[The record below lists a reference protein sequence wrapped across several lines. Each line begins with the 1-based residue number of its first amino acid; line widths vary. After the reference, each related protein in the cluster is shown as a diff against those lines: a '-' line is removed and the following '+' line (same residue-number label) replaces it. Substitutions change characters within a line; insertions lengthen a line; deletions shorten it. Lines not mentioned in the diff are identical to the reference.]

1 MMEPNMNYQSP
12 LPLDCEKDLVAFWQ
26 SVCPTKDT
34 TGQSKVKQ
42 NPSEQIWRYPV
53 KEKTDNR
60 KEKALVIQGY
70 ANEIKKVADLM
81 MQAEDVELDDEMEHM
96 AEAANQIVKMV

>member
-1 MMEPNMNYQSP
+1 MNYQSP